1 MENLARKLQTAEQN
15 PEVMGLCQCP
25 TLALCACPGELVLL
39 RLFSPGIQ
47 SVAKAREKY
56 FSSPPSHSLFY
67 HLFLFIVQVRK
78 TLSSVK
84 FPITE
89 KSILTVKGEVL
100 RLTWKRWST
109 SVA

>member
-1 MENLARKLQTAEQN
+1 MENLARKLHTAEQN

-25 TLALCACPGELVLL
+25 TPALHVCPGQLVLL
-39 RLFSPGIQ
+39 RLFSTGIQ

-56 FSSPPSHSLFY
+56 FSSSPPSSNVFY

-78 TLSSVK
+78 RLSSVK

-89 KSILTVKGEVL
+89 KSILTV
-100 RLTWKRWST
+100 
-109 SVA
+109 